1 MLDQFAAD
9 RQVGIVA
16 PEDAHALG
24 DRRPILVIAALAA
37 GAAQDRTITIRRLGE
52 DEAARQAAAMRVAGD
67 AAPTGEALGA
77 LVITLAA
84 AAVLIVL
91 GARVH
96 RAGIT
101 RTGGTRLRLRE
112 ALMAPA
118 RRARPAPSR

>member
-1 MLDQFAAD
+1 
-9 RQVGIVA
+9 V
-16 PEDAHALG
+16 
-24 DRRPILVIAALAA
+24 
-37 GAAQDRTITIRRLGE
+37 
-52 DEAARQAAAMRVAGD
+52 
-67 AAPTGEALGA
+67 
-77 LVITLAA
+77 A

-91 GARVH
+91 GARVY

>member
-1 MLDQFAAD
+1 M
-9 RQVGIVA
+9 
-16 PEDAHALG
+16 
-24 DRRPILVIAALAA
+24 
-37 GAAQDRTITIRRLGE
+37 TIRRLGE
-52 DEAARQAAAMRVAGD
+52 DEAARQAAAGVAGD
-67 AAPTGEALGA
+67 AVPTGEVLGA

-91 GARVH
+91 GARVY